1 MRLLS
6 IILILFVLNGC
17 GQDTVNF
24 DELMEKDGKLALRDS
39 GKLYSGHVYDLYENG
54 KKRREGFFKKGIP
67 HGLMTEWSSDGKK
80 ESESRFKNGEPH
92 GSWIEFDQN
101 GLIWKEKEYKDGKL
115 INEWFWE
122 GLSEAEIV
130 ESLHFIKSTD
140 GTMYAH
146 RGRSRHKLYSGEYS
160 EMYEVG
166 GDTIFMKEDGEFKEY
181 QKQPSEAID
190 ENQAKEQKKLYCH
203 YKNGKLDGKL
213 SSWYKNGTK
222 HREATYNEGTLIE
235 EKFWNIKG
243 EPVQERLTREGVAI
257 FNPPEGAVL
266 GKKLAS
272 YTSNHPS
279 LEGISLFKYND
290 KSHSG
295 YVYEIHEG
303 GNIALEGNLKNGKKI
318 GKWIKW
324 HLNGKK
330 SIEANFEDGKY
341 IEETLKKWSF
351 EGHPLK
357 VTNQSNLYAN
367 SFFLSHYSMD

>member
-1 MRLLS
+1 MCGVLGFYMKILT

-24 DELMEKDGKLALRDS
+24 NELIEKDGKLSLRNS
-39 GKLYSGHVYDLYENG
+39 GKLYSGHVYDLYKNG
-54 KKRREGFFKKGIP
+54 KKKREGFFKNGI
-67 HGLMTEWSSDGKK
+67 
-80 ESESRFKNGEPH
+80 PH
-92 GSWIEFDQN
+92 GSWIEFDQD

-146 RGRSRHKLYSGEYS
+146 RGRSRHKLYSGEYI

-181 QKQPSEAID
+181 QKQPSEAVD

-213 SSWYKNGTK
+213 SSWYKNGNK
-222 HREATYNEGTLIE
+222 HREATYNKGTLIE

-243 EPVQERLTREGVAI
+243 EPVQERLTQEGVAI

-266 GKKLAS
+266 GKKLTS

-279 LEGISLFKYND
+279 LEGITLFKYNN